1 MNILGVSCHY
11 HDAAAALLREGEVVA
26 AAQEERFSRKK
37 HDASF
42 PRQAIGFCLRR
53 GEIDAGALDY
63 VVFYEKPF
71 RKFDRILRTTLHTY
85 PRSWRSFGEAMIGWL
100 DEKLW
105 VKGQIQEELGVDAD
119 RILFTEHHL
128 SHAASAFFCSPFRE
142 AAILTMDGVGEWT
155 TATLGRGSADWGDG
169 SSNRIDLFSE
179 ARFPHSLG
187 LLYST
192 FTAWLGFRVNNG
204 EYKVMGMASYGE
216 PRYMDRLEEIVHL
229 RADGSFRLDLD
240 YFAFQHSADRM
251 YSDAFLGLFGN
262 PREPESPF
270 ATRSVEYES
279 GLAPSELEANQ
290 YYADVAAS
298 VQLFTEEAVLRTA
311 RHLHE
316 STGLR
321 DLCMA
326 GGVALNSVANGRL
339 LREGPF
345 DRVYVQPA
353 AGDAGGAVGAALY
366 AWHVMLGEPR
376 SYVMDAPYL
385 GESYPADEVHR
396 LLTDAGIPHERL
408 DEAALV
414 ERVVDALADGIVV
427 ALHQGRFE
435 WGPRALG
442 NRSIL
447 ADPRRPEMKDVVNR
461 KIKFRE
467 PFRPFAPVLPAEE
480 APRCFEGLG
489 APSASGGDDPGMTD
503 FMLAVLP
510 WREEVGERVPAV
522 NHLGT
527 GRLQT
532 VRREHNPTY
541 YDIVSGFGE
550 RTGLPIL
557 LNTSFN
563 LRGEPIVST
572 PGDALRT
579 FRASG
584 IDLLVLGDTL
594 VTR

>member
-1 MNILGVSCHY
+1 MYVLGLSCHY
-11 HDAAAALLREGEVVA
+11 HDAAAALLRDGELVA
-26 AAQEERFSRKK
+26 AAQEERFSRRK

-42 PRQAIGFCLRR
+42 PRQAIDFCLRR
-53 GEIDAGALDY
+53 AGVEPEALDH
-63 VVFYEKPF
+63 VVFYEKPI
-71 RKFDRILRTTLHTY
+71 RKFDRILRTTLDTY
-85 PRSWRSFGEAMIGWL
+85 PRSWRSFGEAMISWF

-105 VKGQIQEELGVDAD
+105 VKSLIQEELGVDPD
-119 RILFTEHHL
+119 RILFTEHHV

-142 AAILTMDGVGEWT
+142 AALLTLDGVGEWT
-155 TATLGRGSADWGDG
+155 TAALGRGSADWGDG
-169 SSNRIDLFSE
+169 GRNEIELFRE
-179 ARFPHSLG
+179 ARFPHSVG

-216 PRYMDRLEEIVHL
+216 PRYMDRVRDVARLQS
-229 RADGSFRLDLD
+229 DGSFRLDLD
-240 YFAFQHSADRM
+240 YFAFPRSADRM
-251 YSDAFLGLFGN
+251 YSDAFLRLFGP
-262 PREPESPF
+262 PREPESEF
-270 ATRSVEYES
+270 V
-279 GLAPSELEANQ
+279 APGVDPGADVPASALERDR

-298 VQLFTEEAVLRTA
+298 VQRFTEEAVLRAA

-316 STGLR
+316 RTGLDR
-321 DLCMA
+321 LCMA

-345 DRVYVQPA
+345 ERVYIQPA
-353 AGDAGGAVGAALY
+353 AGDAGGAVGAALH

-376 SYVMDAPYL
+376 SYVMDDPYL
-385 GESYPADEVHR
+385 GEAHPDADVHR
-396 LLTDAGIPHERL
+396 LLDDEGVPHERPT
-408 DEAALV
+408 EEELV
-414 ERVVDALADGIVV
+414 ERVVDALCEGRVV

-447 ADPRRPEMKDVVNR
+447 ADPRRAETKDVVNR
-461 KIKFRE
+461 KVKFRE
-467 PFRPFAPVLPAEE
+467 PFRPFAPVVPAE
-480 APRCFEGLG
+480 AASRWFEGLD
-489 APSASGGDDPGMTD
+489 ARGGQEPDVSPTD
-503 FMLAVLP
+503 FMLAVMP
-510 WREEVGERVPAV
+510 WRDGMGERVPAV
-522 NHLGT
+522 DHEGT

-532 VRREHNPTY
+532 IRRRHNPRY
-541 YDIVSGFGE
+541 HDIVSAFGE
-550 RTGLPIL
+550 RTGVPVL

-572 PGDALRT
+572 PASALET

-594 VTR
+594 VEAA